1 MQSTLCNIFLKIS
14 SLAPAMVIVKLTPA
28 DDNVFNVL
36 FEMAY
41 MHHRQRNGYFGML
54 DILLGCITFKL

>member
-1 MQSTLCNIFLKIS
+1 
-14 SLAPAMVIVKLTPA
+14 MVIVKLTPA

-36 FEMAY
+36 FVMAY